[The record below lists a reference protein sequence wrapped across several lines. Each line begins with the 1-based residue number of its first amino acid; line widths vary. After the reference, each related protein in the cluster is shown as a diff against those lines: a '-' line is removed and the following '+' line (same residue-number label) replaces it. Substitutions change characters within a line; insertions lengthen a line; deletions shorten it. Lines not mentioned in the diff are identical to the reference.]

1 MGDETKA
8 MATAKQ
14 ASDCHSVEER
24 GCYPWRSAFK
34 KAVNV
39 AATGGSG
46 GGSSPAP
53 PLAPAPV
60 LPMAVAV
67 SAIVVAVA
75 VASSAAGWLVGPC
88 CCDCTC
94 CSSSIAAF
102 SINHCGATTAS
113 QYVTHLTH
121 KPGDKDEVRGG
132 EMT

>member
-1 MGDETKA
+1 MRVEKGTA
-8 MATAKQ
+8 AATTGGGQ
-14 ASDCHSVEER
+14 GRESILIDGRREG

-67 SAIVVAVA
+67 SAIVVFVAVA
-75 VASSAAGWLVGPC
+75 VASSATG
-88 CCDCTC
+88 
-94 CSSSIAAF
+94 
-102 SINHCGATTAS
+102 
-113 QYVTHLTH
+113 
-121 KPGDKDEVRGG
+121 
-132 EMT
+132 